1 MKVGKRRFT
10 LRGYKV
16 YITDGVNTVRYFDLK
31 RFKLVKFSK
40 DWLKK

>member
-1 MKVGKRRFT
+1 MKLLGRRFY
-10 LRGYKV
+10 RYGHKV
-16 YITDGVNTVRYFDLK
+16 YIADGVNPVRYFDLK